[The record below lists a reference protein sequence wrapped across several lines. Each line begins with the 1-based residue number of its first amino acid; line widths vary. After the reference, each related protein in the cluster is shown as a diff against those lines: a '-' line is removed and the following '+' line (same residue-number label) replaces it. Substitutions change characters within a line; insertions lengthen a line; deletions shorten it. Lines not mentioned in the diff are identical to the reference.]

1 MFNKF
6 IPIIIAAASFIIW
19 EAVIADPKN
28 FWYSLAVF
36 LVVFVSGFLKLHGFK
51 TAHKKEA
58 WLLAAPPFFLAAFAG
73 VMLLFLNVPWVAH
86 ALTFAVA
93 AAVYI
98 YLARIYTFLFAITR
112 YQPLALERLSSF
124 MAVASFAFAGIAA
137 YGCMNFLNASLW
149 QTALAVAAVSFVL
162 TYQFLWV
169 NKIDEQQNVFA
180 SLLVTILLVEFF
192 WAISFF
198 PVVIDLKAIDISG
211 RLVPI
216 DNPKRPNMKVE
227 IPRLLAKITVLSTRI
242 ELDIKTIY
250 APTTILKKS
259 LKTISLLNILINFK
273 LMQEQNRFH
282 QNQSWD
288 LK

>member
-124 MAVASFAFAGIAA
+124 MAVASFTFAGIAA
-137 YGCMNFLNASLW
+137 YGCMNFLNASVW
-149 QTALAVAAVSFVL
+149 QTALAVAAVSFIL
-162 TYQFLWV
+162 TYQFFWV

-198 PVVIDLKAIDISG
+198 PVTHFISG
-211 RLVPI
+211 LALAILYYVVVNLTLLHFLDKLEKKLAGTYLVVGGVCI
-216 DNPKRPNMKVE
+216 LMA
-227 IPRLLAKITVLSTRI
+227 LLSAKWL
-242 ELDIKTIY
+242 
-250 APTTILKKS
+250 
-259 LKTISLLNILINFK
+259 
-273 LMQEQNRFH
+273 
-282 QNQSWD
+282 
-288 LK
+288 